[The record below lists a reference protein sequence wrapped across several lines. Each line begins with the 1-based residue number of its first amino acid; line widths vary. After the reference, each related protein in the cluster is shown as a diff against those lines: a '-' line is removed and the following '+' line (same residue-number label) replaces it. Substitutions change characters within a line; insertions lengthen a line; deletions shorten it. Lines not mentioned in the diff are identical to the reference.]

1 VAVLDDV
8 EDLAV
13 GTVLG
18 VAGSVKSTILR
29 FISVAVSPFASPSL
43 PWHMAQIEGPPLLGA
58 RDGLGRRLDGIRL
71 FGCFHGNCSV
81 DGCFCGVEAEDCC
94 AECTDAKR
102 TRMRRE

>member
-1 VAVLDDV
+1 MAVLDNV
-8 EDLAV
+8 EDLAI

-18 VAGSVKSTILR
+18 EAGSVKSTILR

-81 DGCFCGVEAEDCC
+81 G
-94 AECTDAKR
+94 R
-102 TRMRRE
+102 LLLRRGG